1 MKAIVK
7 MGIVRP
13 SWRRLGASPGLV
25 CRLRSQ
31 RNAVV
36 MKQKTQKS
44 NRKLAN
50 LEPKIVVK
58 GGKVSL
64 QDFHF

>member
-1 MKAIVK
+1 MTVTAK
-7 MGIVRP
+7 
-13 SWRRLGASPGLV
+13 RRSH
-25 CRLRSQ
+25 
-31 RNAVV
+31 V
-36 MKQKTQKS
+36 MKQKTQES

-50 LEPKIVVK
+50 LEPKVVVK